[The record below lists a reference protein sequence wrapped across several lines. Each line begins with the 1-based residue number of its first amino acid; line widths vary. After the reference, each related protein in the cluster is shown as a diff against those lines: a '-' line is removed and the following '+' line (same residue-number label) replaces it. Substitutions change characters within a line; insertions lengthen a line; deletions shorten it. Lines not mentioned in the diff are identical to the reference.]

1 MLLSY
6 GQISSLLQTVIGC
19 KEGLKLSNL
28 ANYRHATEIFN
39 LIFKFCN
46 QTSDFKCVGLTVS
59 FLLLTITT
67 RILVCLHEISFRAK
81 WNVFVSVSGQSL
93 VTIYMGT
100 SRSET
105 YCGSYFIAV
114 ILREMKFHFGDK
126 ISCKYYPKW
135 NYMKGNICTCVK
147 KIDWNLRNG
156 TFISHHPRNEI
167 HLISPAMKSK
177 VNRICFMVGWNFVSG
192 RFHFGS
198 HVNNL

>member
-1 MLLSY
+1 M
-6 GQISSLLQTVIGC
+6 
-19 KEGLKLSNL
+19 
-28 ANYRHATEIFN
+28 
-39 LIFKFCN
+39 
-46 QTSDFKCVGLTVS
+46 TVS

-93 VTIYMGT
+93 VTIYMST

-105 YCGSYFIAV
+105 YCRCYFIAV
-114 ILREMKFHFGDK
+114 ILTEMKFHFGDK
-126 ISCKYYPKW
+126 IGKYYPKW
-135 NYMKGNICTCVK
+135 NICTCVK

-156 TFISHHPRNEI
+156 TFISYHPRNEI
-167 HLISPAMKSK
+167 HLISPAMKSN

-198 HVNNL
+198 YVNNL